1 MKRNAKLNDNGLGS
15 LRANLP
21 KVFTDHLEWT
31 KDTKIE
37 VELKGT
43 KLIIKK
49 VGDVI

>member
-1 MKRNAKLNDNGLGS
+1 MKRKSSINDNGKGS

-31 KDTKIE
+31 KDTQVE

-43 KLIIKK
+43 KLIITKLE
-49 VGDVI
+49 V

>member
-1 MKRNAKLNDNGLGS
+1 MKRKAKLNHNGLGS

-31 KDTKIE
+31 KDTQVE

-43 KLIIKK
+43 KLIITKLE
-49 VGDVI
+49 V